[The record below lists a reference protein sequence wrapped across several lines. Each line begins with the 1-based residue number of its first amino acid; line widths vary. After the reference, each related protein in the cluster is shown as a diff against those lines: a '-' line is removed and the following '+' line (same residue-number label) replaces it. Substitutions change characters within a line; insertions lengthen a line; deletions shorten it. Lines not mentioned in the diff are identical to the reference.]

1 MDELKLNLT
10 TKFMRGILAK
20 CIAKTIRKKLGCNMD
35 VLINEIKITAVD
47 GKIHIHADV
56 DGETTNEDL
65 MKMIKAIGLD

>member
-20 CIAKTIRKKLGCNMD
+20 LMAKVIRKKLGCNIEI
-35 VLINEIKITAVD
+35 LINQISVTAVD
-47 GKIHIHADV
+47 GKVHIHADV

-65 MKMIKAIGLD
+65 MKMVKTIGLD

>member
-20 CIAKTIRKKLGCNMD
+20 LMAKAIRKKLGCNID
-35 VLINEIKITAVD
+35 ILINQISVTAVD
-47 GKIHIHADV
+47 GKVHIHADV

-65 MKMIKAIGLD
+65 MKMVKTIGLD